1 MFYASQEIPT
11 DESVL
16 TWWDNLKKDF
26 KEIAVTHS
34 KSLRHRQTAEYKA
47 LSAQYLSAEKSKQ
60 LDQMKTLKERLR
72 EMETKQWAGAQV
84 RSTAHLLDQR
94 EQPSCYFYRKELQ
107 QGRKKTITKIIDSH
121 GNVCN
126 TSDSIRNAFFEFYHT
141 LYAREEID
149 PVVGDMFLKDLPRL
163 DPADAESLGR
173 DVRLEEIETSI
184 GQMENNKS
192 PGPDGLP
199 KEFYAT
205 VSSFLSPILRSVY
218 AAIFE
223 QGRLTDTQK
232 MSYITLLCKDDNHA
246 ENMKNYRPI
255 SLLNVDYKI
264 LSKLLCNRLK
274 PLLAD
279 TIHPDQTCTVPG
291 RTILDS

>member
-1 MFYASQEIPT
+1 MSCRLDRIYLSSCLVPSLQSVQHILNTVSDHDLVKVQLSPISPITIGKGFWKLNTNLLNDADFCGKIKHVLFYASQEIPT

-16 TWWDNLKKDF
+16 TWWDNHKKDF

-84 RSTAHLLDQR
+84 RSRAHLLDQR
-94 EQPSCYFYRKELQ
+94 EQPSRYFYRKELQ
-107 QGRKKTITKIIDSH
+107 QGKKKTITKIIDSH

-126 TSDSIRNAFFEFYHT
+126 TSDSIRNVFCEFYHT
-141 LYAREEID
+141 LYTREEID
-149 PVVGDMFLKDLPRL
+149 PVIGDMFLKDLPRL

-184 GQMENNKS
+184 GQLENNKS
-192 PGPDGLP
+192 PGPDGVLCHLLI
-199 KEFYAT
+199 F
-205 VSSFLSPILRSVY
+205 SLSHP
-218 AAIFE
+218 A
-223 QGRLTDTQK
+223 
-232 MSYITLLCKDDNHA
+232 
-246 ENMKNYRPI
+246 
-255 SLLNVDYKI
+255 
-264 LSKLLCNRLK
+264 LSICCHL
-274 PLLAD
+274 
-279 TIHPDQTCTVPG
+279 
-291 RTILDS
+291 